1 MLAPFRVLVAAVSLA
16 ILAAAPGPAAEPF
29 HPGLGTAAQPSL
41 RAAVRQAWLT
51 GTGCRMAR
59 LPVRLDVFAQPGG
72 ETVADSDVRAVVD
85 SGATP
90 LLALYTAAR
99 RRVSLADGTAA
110 ETAEPDGLF
119 EPIFAD
125 GSDTA
130 GRPPVNPTNRWAAM
144 VHLLVERFDGDG
156 QADAPG
162 SPKVTWFSFGERLD
176 QLTSWPGSGLDHLAR
191 LVAVGRAAARAASP
205 DARLGLQLSA
215 PESLEAL
222 LADRRHPVGTL
233 LDFVD
238 FPASAGAGSDGVC
251 FDPGGL
257 VPLTEGFRAVWRG
270 HGYHQPQLLC
280 STIGV
285 SGVPAEGRVQR
296 AAVVK
301 TQVTGATL
309 GLVSVMWQALF
320 DPSPASAAL
329 IRDVRPL
336 PPDGAGWQ
344 PRDAYYAYVTFMRL
358 LGYGL
363 DDGSARLDEE
373 MSVGTEARCYRFHAG
388 ARDLVVAWARD
399 PVGEPERA
407 VTVRL
412 PLKPGQ
418 TYARYHWDYCLSG
431 RPEASFDA
439 GADGEVLT
447 LGIDPVYF
455 LSGDD
460 PPHCDPVDRPPS
472 PTPDRLRITA
482 SDAAPDAPPEL
493 ARDGD
498 PDSAWRGGAR
508 QRQPWWQ
515 VDFLDGPVT
524 SDRVDVLA
532 GRIPRAPFV
541 VQVSDDGAVWRT
553 VSSPVASGGFER
565 LAVRLSARC
574 SSAHWRVLFQNG
586 VDANVSLFE
595 IGFGDRDPRR

>member
-1 MLAPFRVLVAAVSLA
+1 MRVPFRVLAAAVFIA
-16 ILAAAPGPAAEPF
+16 CVARAASGAEPF
-29 HPGLGTAAQPSL
+29 HPGLGTHAQPPL
-41 RAAVRQAWLT
+41 RAAVRQAWLA
-51 GTGCRMAR
+51 GTGCRMPR

-72 ETVADSDVRAVVD
+72 ETVADSDVRAAVD

-110 ETAEPDGLF
+110 ETTEPAGLF
-119 EPIFAD
+119 EPVFAD

-130 GRPPVNPTNRWAAM
+130 GRPPINPTNRWAAM
-144 VHLLVERFDGDG
+144 VYTLVERFDGDG

-162 SPKVTWFSFGERLD
+162 SPRVTWYSFGERLD
-176 QLTSWPGSGLDHLAR
+176 LLSSWPGAGLDRLAR
-191 LVAVGRAAARAASP
+191 LVAVGRAAAHAADPRA
-205 DARLGLQLSA
+205 RVGLQLCR
-215 PESLEAL
+215 PESLETL
-222 LADRRHPVGTL
+222 LTDQRNPVGTL

-238 FPASAGAGSDGVC
+238 FPALAQSGSDGVI

-257 VPLTEGFRAVWRG
+257 APQADGFRAVWRG
-270 HGYHQPQLLC
+270 HGFYQPQLLC
-280 STIGV
+280 SAVGV
-285 SGVPAEGRVQR
+285 SGVPGDGRVQR

-301 TQVTGATL
+301 TQVAGVTL
-309 GLVSVMWQALF
+309 GLTSVIWQALF
-320 DPSPASAAL
+320 DPSPGSTAL

-336 PPDGAGWQ
+336 PPDGDGWQ
-344 PRDAYYAYVTFMRL
+344 PRDAYYAYLTFMHL
-358 LGYGL
+358 LGDAL
-363 DDGSARLDEE
+363 DAGTAQLDEE
-373 MSVGTEARCYRFHAG
+373 LSVGTEARCYRFRAG

-399 PVGEPERA
+399 PQGDPERRVA
-407 VTVRL
+407 VRL
-412 PLKPGQ
+412 PLTPEQ
-418 TYARYHWDYCLSG
+418 TYARYHWDYCLAG
-431 RPEASFDA
+431 RPEESLDA
-439 GADGEVLT
+439 GADGEVVP

-460 PPHCDPVDRPPS
+460 PPHCDPVVRPPS
-472 PTPDRLRITA
+472 PAATRLRISA

-498 PDSAWRGGAR
+498 PHSAWRGGAR

-524 SDRVDVLA
+524 CDRVDVLA
-532 GRIPRAPFV
+532 GRVPRAPFV

-565 LAVRLSARC
+565 LAVRLSTRC

-586 VDANVSLFE
+586 VDADVSLFE
-595 IGFGDRDPRR
+595 IGFGDRDRGR